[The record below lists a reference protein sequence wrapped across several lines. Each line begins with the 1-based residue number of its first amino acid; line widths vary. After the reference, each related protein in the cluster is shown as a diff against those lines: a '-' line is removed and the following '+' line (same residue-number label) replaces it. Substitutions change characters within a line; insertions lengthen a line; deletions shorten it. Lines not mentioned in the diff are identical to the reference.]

1 MYENFYN
8 LKSSPFR
15 LSPDPGFFFGSKGHS
30 RALAYLRYGLKQ
42 KEGFIVVTGS
52 PGTGKTT
59 LARALL
65 QDIGREKIIVAELNT
80 THLQA
85 DDVLRM
91 VTASFGLEYE
101 GASKT
106 TLLRR
111 METYF
116 LGRYRA
122 GYHTLLIIDEAQNL
136 PFESIEELR
145 MLSNFYSGSHALIQ
159 IFLLGQQQFRDSLYS
174 IDLEQLRQRVVA
186 SCHLEPL
193 TQVETAEYI
202 THRLELVGWRNDPQ
216 ISDRAFARIFSLT
229 KGVPR
234 RINTFCDRLLLFGS
248 LEEAHQLKDSHVKLV
263 AHELMYEVSA
273 KNVKLS
279 DIDLDSPKEKK
290 DSILDVDSLN
300 SELLGNFSDDL
311 PERVVETVSFQSEH
325 DSDPIE
331 AVDSAPSGAPGG
343 DHSLKVAAN
352 GDSAA
357 VALPGVVADMDVR
370 PNWWPLVATA
380 VDFYRRPG
388 NHEGIAN
395 LDAPLADGVTEML
408 KVAVGK
414 IILTAEMRVEELL
427 NVEDETVRQ
436 ACLNYIQQVWI
447 KDEADHYRRLGVDSD
462 ATLEHIRTHYRYLF
476 RLLQTEQG
484 AEISSQD
491 EAYIRRINQAF
502 SALRSDEKRKEY
514 DAALLAGAKVEKPL
528 DKAREFTISDI
539 EIPQGGEV
547 AYPAALK
554 ENSKKRSSG
563 VFVGF
568 FMMLL
573 LVGGGVGYYLFPK
586 EIDDFIASSIEMLK
600 PKEVVVVEEPA
611 PAVAEI
617 PPVIV
622 VPNPVVEERIPEP
635 VVEKPVNPVVV
646 LPKREVIV
654 EPEPVVVAPVP
665 VVVAPAPVAEQ
676 PQPKIAPPPVEIEP
690 EVEVVEPEIEA
701 VLPEIVKVP
710 EIADEALGGLVD
722 HFSLVYELGELDEFM
737 ALFSKDALSNDD
749 KGWDGIR
756 EDYKSLFRST
766 FSRTIKLQS
775 MRWTKTEQIA
785 VGKGDFVVTVLRR
798 QGDEPRTFNGQIEL
812 KVSQTES
819 GLLIKGMY
827 HSYGEDD

>member
-145 MLSNFYSGSHALIQ
+145 MLSNFYSGNHALIQ

-174 IDLEQLRQRVVA
+174 IELEQLRQRVVA

-193 TQVETAEYI
+193 TQAETADYI

-216 ISDRAFARIFSLT
+216 ISDRAFARIFTLT

-263 AHELMYEVSA
+263 AHELMYEMSA

-279 DIDLDSPKEKK
+279 DVDFDNAKEKG
-290 DSILDVDSLN
+290 DSALDVDKLD
-300 SELLGNFSDDL
+300 SELLGDFSDDL
-311 PERVVETVSFQSEH
+311 PERVVETVSFHSEN
-325 DSDPIE
+325 DSDPVE
-331 AVDSAPSGAPGG
+331 PVDSVPGG
-343 DHSLKVAAN
+343 NQSLKVAVN
-352 GDSAA
+352 GASTAIASPSVAA
-357 VALPGVVADMDVR
+357 DVEVK

-380 VDFYRRPG
+380 VDYYRRPG
-388 NHEGIAN
+388 NYEGIAN
-395 LDAPLADGVTEML
+395 LDTPLTDGVTDML

-447 KDEADHYRRLGVDSD
+447 KDEANYYRRLGVDSD
-462 ATLEHIRTHYRYLF
+462 ATLDHIRTHYRYLF

-484 AEISSQD
+484 SEISSQD

-502 SALRSDEKRKEY
+502 SALRSDEKREKY
-514 DAALLAGAKVEKPL
+514 DAVLLSEAKV

-539 EIPQGGEV
+539 DVSQNDEITSS
-547 AYPAALK
+547 AKLK
-554 ENSKKRSSG
+554 EKSKSRSSG
-563 VFVGF
+563 VFAIL
-568 FMMLL
+568 FMTIL
-573 LVGGGVGYYLFPK
+573 LVAGGVGYYLYPK
-586 EIDDFIASSIEMLK
+586 EVDDFIASSIEKLK
-600 PKEVVVVEEPA
+600 PKEIVVEEISSP
-611 PAVAEI
+611 VAEI
-617 PPVIV
+617 PTIIVVSESVIETEIVEENVFEPVIEEPVIV
-622 VPNPVVEERIPEP
+622 VLPKKEIVVEP
-635 VVEKPVNPVVV
+635 VVV
-646 LPKREVIV
+646 
-654 EPEPVVVAPVP
+654 PEPVVVTPVP
-665 VVVAPAPVAEQ
+665 VVVPAPIVRP
-676 PQPKIAPPPVEIEP
+676 PQPKVAKPKPPVVIEP
-690 EVEVVEPEIEA
+690 EVDVVEPEI
-701 VLPEIVKVP
+701 VIPEVVTVP
-710 EIADEALGGLVD
+710 EIADKALANLID
-722 HFSLVYELGELDEFM
+722 HFSFMYELGELDEFM
-737 ALFSKDALSNDD
+737 ALFSQDALTNDD

-756 EDYKSLFRST
+756 NDYKSLFGST
-766 FSRTIKLQS
+766 FSRTIELEN
-775 MRWTKTEQIA
+775 MRWEKTGEIA
-785 VGKGDFVVTVLRR
+785 VGKGGFVVTVLRR
-798 QGDEPRTFNGQIEL
+798 QGEEPRVFSGDIVLE
-812 KVSQTES
+812 VSQMERD
-819 GLLIKGMY
+819 LLIKGMY
-827 HSYGEDD
+827 HSYGEND